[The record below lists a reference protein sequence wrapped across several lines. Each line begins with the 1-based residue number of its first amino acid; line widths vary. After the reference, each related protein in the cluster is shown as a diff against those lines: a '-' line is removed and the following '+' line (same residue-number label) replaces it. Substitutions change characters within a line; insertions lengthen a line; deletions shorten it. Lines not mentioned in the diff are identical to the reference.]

1 MGGGFPIVP
10 RMSYTSINGT
20 KLFYTIVGQGEPC
33 LVMHGSLGMDH
44 TLVHP
49 GLDRLGEIFQLVYYD
64 HRCNGRSGRS
74 PIETLTWEQLAH
86 DAEGL
91 RRHLDFGK
99 ISIATH
105 SLGAFVALEYAL
117 RYPQWIDRL
126 ILIGAVPAFDYFP
139 EVIANMK
146 ERGASDEVVA
156 LLDFS
161 QVTSDEVCKE
171 QFHRLAPLYF
181 HRPTNGLIE
190 QALGRV
196 QFCIEACRVMP
207 SLIATYT
214 LEPRLKDICVP
225 TLVLAGADDFVT
237 PVSQVVRLRDGIP
250 NATMAV
256 FEQSGHLPYLEEPD
270 EFFRVVREWIGKHL

>member
-1 MGGGFPIVP
+1 MP
-10 RMSYTSINGT
+10 YASINGT
-20 KLFYTIVGQGEPC
+20 ELFYKTVGHGDPC
-33 LVMHGSLGMDH
+33 LVMHGGLGFDH
-44 TLVHP
+44 TTVHP
-49 GLDRLGEIFQLVYYD
+49 GLDLLGERLQLIYYD

-74 PIETLTWEQLAH
+74 PIETLSWEQLAQ

-91 RRHLDFGK
+91 RRHLGFGK
-99 ISIATH
+99 ISIVTH

-117 RYPQWIDRL
+117 LYPQWIDRL
-126 ILIGAVPAFDYFP
+126 ILIGAVPAFDFFP
-139 EVIANMK
+139 QVIANMK

-161 QVTSDEVCKE
+161 RVGSDEVCKE
-171 QFHRLAPLYF
+171 HFHRLAPLYF
-181 HRPTNGLIE
+181 HRPSNRLIE

-196 QFCIEACRVMP
+196 QFCIEACRATP
-207 SLIATYT
+207 SLIGAYS
-214 LEPRLKDICVP
+214 LESRLKDIHVP

-237 PVSQVVRLRDGIP
+237 PLSQVRRLRDGMP

-270 EFFRVVREWIGKHL
+270 EFFRVVREWIGNYP